1 MKKMWKGGVLFVLC
15 VLCLYTANEAKA
27 TSKTSDEAI
36 NWVKSQVGNSID
48 ADGAYGA
55 QCVDLIRAYYNFL
68 GVAQV
73 RGNGCDYA
81 TNQLPSG
88 WTRIKGAQ
96 PQKGDILVYT
106 GGYGHVA
113 IYESD
118 YVTYHQNYN
127 GKKKVTRETFAYNSP
142 AYITNYTPY
151 WGVVRP
157 NFSSGNIA

>member
-68 GVAQV
+68 GVHKLEEMDAIMQ
-73 RGNGCDYA
+73 
-81 TNQLPSG
+81 
-88 WTRIKGAQ
+88 RI
-96 PQKGDILVYT
+96 
-106 GGYGHVA
+106 
-113 IYESD
+113 
-118 YVTYHQNYN
+118 
-127 GKKKVTRETFAYNSP
+127 
-142 AYITNYTPY
+142 
-151 WGVVRP
+151 
-157 NFSSGNIA
+157 NFRADGQG

>member
-81 TNQLPSG
+81 TDKD
-88 WTRIKGAQ
+88 KGSTAA
-96 PQKGDILVYT
+96 KRRYFGVYRW
-106 GGYGHVA
+106 VW
-113 IYESD
+113 SC
-118 YVTYHQNYN
+118 
-127 GKKKVTRETFAYNSP
+127 S
-142 AYITNYTPY
+142 
-151 WGVVRP
+151 
-157 NFSSGNIA
+157 NI

>member
-68 GVAQV
+68 ELHKLEEMDAIMQ
-73 RGNGCDYA
+73 
-81 TNQLPSG
+81 
-88 WTRIKGAQ
+88 RI
-96 PQKGDILVYT
+96 
-106 GGYGHVA
+106 
-113 IYESD
+113 
-118 YVTYHQNYN
+118 
-127 GKKKVTRETFAYNSP
+127 
-142 AYITNYTPY
+142 
-151 WGVVRP
+151 
-157 NFSSGNIA
+157 NFRADGQG